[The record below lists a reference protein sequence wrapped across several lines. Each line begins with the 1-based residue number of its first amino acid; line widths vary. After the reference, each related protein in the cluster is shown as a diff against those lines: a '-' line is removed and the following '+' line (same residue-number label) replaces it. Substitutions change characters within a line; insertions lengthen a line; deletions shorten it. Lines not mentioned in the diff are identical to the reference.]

1 MGPLF
6 LRNKADVDVLLNVV
20 ADHGLAMTRDALR
33 LTYWRCSESRHFEPA
48 VADESVASDLR
59 DIHRP
64 ALDRRAS
71 GFCDG

>member
-1 MGPLF
+1 MKEKVIVRRGLPE
-6 LRNKADVDVLLNVV
+6 VV
-20 ADHGLAMTRDALR
+20 A
-33 LTYWRCSESRHFEPA
+33 SEADLVEAAKRIEEEPP

-64 ALDRRAS
+64 GLDRRAS

>member
-1 MGPLF
+1 MVA
-6 LRNKADVDVLLNVV
+6 READLVEAAKRIED
-20 ADHGLAMTRDALR
+20 
-33 LTYWRCSESRHFEPA
+33 EPP

-64 ALDRRAS
+64 GLDRRAS